1 MKKIILASFFLL
13 SIMSF
18 ANSRY
23 VERCKVLDAH
33 QCKSLNSGKV
43 FHFGPTPPF
52 LGNGLFRGTKGIVRI
67 TFEGEGYR
75 NLEFIDWEIVE

>member
-23 VERCKVLDAH
+23 VE
-33 QCKSLNSGKV
+33 SLNSGKV

-52 LGNGLFRGTKGIVRI
+52 MGNGLFRGTKGIVRI